1 MNILINLISLL
12 LVGAV
17 LEGGIFGKARN
28 KLGNV
33 VLFVWKGI
41 NAARSYA
48 IPSNPNSTSQQTQRG
63 IMKSMITYCQASLI
77 PLIHKYWDPFAVQ
90 MSGYNLF
97 IKTNRKP
104 GTGQVAWTDHIITK
118 GSLPNVTVSAPLT
131 TTSTHLDWD
140 SESLPPGVLSSD
152 KFGVVLEKDD
162 GSFQVIKDN
171 VLLSAETILLGS
183 FSIVVGTKYYYFT
196 YREVDGTVTHV
207 SNSTKGTVSV

>member
-1 MNILINLISLL
+1 MNILINLLSMLL
-12 LVGAV
+12 IGAV
-17 LEGGIFGKARN
+17 LEGGIFGKAKN

-77 PLIHKYWDPFAVQ
+77 TLIHKFWDPFAVQ

-104 GTGQVAWTDHIITK
+104 GTTQTAWTDHIIAK
-118 GSLPNVTVSAPLT
+118 GSLPNMPISNHLSATNQTLSWFP
-131 TTSTHLDWD
+131 DD
-140 SESLPPGVLSSD
+140 YPPGLTQNDYICVVFED
-152 KFGVVLEKDD
+152 PTGKFLELH
-162 GSFQVIKDN
+162 DN
-171 VLLSAETILLGS
+171 KQLNAAEFILACPGCATGN
-183 FSIVVGTKYYYFT
+183 IYHYFT
-196 YREVDGTVTHV
+196 YREENGVVTHV
-207 SNSTKGTVSV
+207 SNSIKHVIS

>member
-1 MNILINLISLL
+1 MNILINLLSMLL
-12 LVGAV
+12 IGAV
-17 LEGGIFGKARN
+17 LEGGIFGKAKN

-118 GSLPNVTVSAPLT
+118 GSLPNVTLDTPLT
-131 TTSTHLDWD
+131 TAGKVIEWD
-140 SESLPPGVLSSD
+140 QDSLPPGLLTTD
-152 KFGVVLEKDD
+152 KIGVVIEKDNS
-162 GSFQVIKDN
+162 SFQGIKDN
-171 VLLSAETILLGS
+171 TTLDEGAISLSDFT
-183 FSIVVGTKYYYFT
+183 IVVGTKYYWFT

-207 SNSTKGTVSV
+207 SNSQKGTVSV